1 MWRLYLDVVTVLVLG
16 GVLYVVISLINSV
29 PSNLICLHAVIAF
42 ASAMVVYG
50 TIFLI
55 ALLLIGVLWRI
66 FKRLK

>member
-1 MWRLYLDVVTVLVLG
+1 MWRLYLDVATVLVLG

-29 PSNLICLHAVIAF
+29 PWNLIYLHAVIAF

-50 TIFLI
+50 IIFLI